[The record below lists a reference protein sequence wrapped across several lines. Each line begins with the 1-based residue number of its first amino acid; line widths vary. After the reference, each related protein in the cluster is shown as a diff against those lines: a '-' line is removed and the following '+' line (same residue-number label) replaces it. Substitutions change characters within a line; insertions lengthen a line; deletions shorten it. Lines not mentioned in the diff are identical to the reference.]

1 METNNYNAYVQD
13 EGGELQDGYTISA
26 DQLGDYDRS
35 YTLLPEGDYEFTVV
49 NLEVARYQPGPEST
63 GKTGACKQII
73 LTLRV
78 NNPEDGSSVDLRH
91 NLYMWN
97 SKACVGMI
105 AQFYDSIGTHKKGA
119 PLRFDWRKEVIIG
132 KTGKLQLNHRADRKD
147 PSKVYNNIKK
157 LYSKEETASDN
168 NSAGNNNWGW
178 RK

>member
-49 NLEVARYQPGPEST
+49 NLEVARYQPGPESKI
-63 GKTGACKQII
+63 GGACKQII

-78 NNPEDGSSVDLRH
+78 NNPQDGSNVDLRH

-97 SKACVGMI
+97 SKTCVGMI
-105 AQFYDSIGTHKKGA
+105 AQFYDSIGNHKKGA

-132 KTGKLQLNHRADRKD
+132 KTGKLQLNHREDRKD
-147 PSKVYNNIKK
+147 PSKKYNNIKK
-157 LYSKEETASDN
+157 LYSKESQSSGSKTA
-168 NSAGNNNWGW
+168 NNWGW
-178 RK
+178 KQ